1 MRRGLISWSREE
13 VSEQE
18 LDARVARLQAR
29 MQAEAMDAV
38 LAYTA
43 FDRPAAVSWLTHF
56 VPYWNEAL
64 LAVFPSGAPVML
76 ASFSK
81 RMHPWIRE
89 VCRVGEI
96 LGAPG
101 LGRTAAGMLKE
112 RFPRA
117 ARVGVINRDTL
128 PWSVAEPI
136 VGALG
141 SDALVDATGMFASI
155 RQPADAAE
163 IRLAERAARIA
174 AHAFDSIPRDV
185 AKTSE
190 VLAAME
196 RAARLDGAEEVIL
209 RMAPDLA
216 NSAVLQRIEGDAALG
231 SRYAVECSLAYKAT
245 WIRLTRS
252 LGAAASSWAAA
263 SHWLRE
269 AVATIDETGVSAGPA
284 PSAPGQLAA
293 WAIEACVDSR
303 PLTVISAGGTS
314 DTAKAASARGK
325 LAAGSLATL
334 SLRLE
339 LADGPWL
346 AGMPLVVGVA
356 GKAARALTPAEQSP
370 KAK

>member
-13 VSEQE
+13 VSEQQF
-18 LDARVARLQAR
+18 DARVARLQAR
-29 MQAEAMDAV
+29 MRAEAMDAV

-101 LGRTAAGMLKE
+101 LGRTAAGMLEE
-112 RFPRA
+112 RVPGA
-117 ARVGVINRDTL
+117 ARIGVINRDLL

-136 VGALG
+136 VGAVG

-155 RQPADAAE
+155 RQPSDAAE
-163 IRLAERAARIA
+163 IRLAEHAARIA
-174 AHAFDSIPRDV
+174 AHGFESIPRDA

-190 VLAAME
+190 VLATME
-196 RAARLDGAEEVIL
+196 RAARLDGAEEVLL
-209 RMAPDLA
+209 RIAPDLA
-216 NSAVLQRIEGDAALG
+216 RSAVLQRIEGDSALG
-231 SRYAVECSLAYKAT
+231 TCYAVECSLAYKAT

-252 LGAAASSWAAA
+252 RGAAAPSWTPA
-263 SHWLRE
+263 SQWLRE
-269 AVATIDETGVSAGPA
+269 AVATIDEAGVAAGPA
-284 PSAPGQLAA
+284 HRTSAPGQVAA
-293 WAIEACVDSR
+293 WAIEACVDSH
-303 PLTVISAGGTS
+303 PLSVISAGGTA
-314 DTAKAASARGK
+314 DAAKAAAAGGK
-325 LAAGSLATL
+325 LPAGSLATL

-346 AGMPLVVGVA
+346 ASLPLLVGAA
-356 GKAARALTPAEQSP
+356 GEAARALNLTE
-370 KAK
+370 

>member
-13 VSEQE
+13 VSEQQF
-18 LDARVARLQAR
+18 DARVARLQAR
-29 MQAEAMDAV
+29 MRAEAMDAV

-101 LGRTAAGMLKE
+101 LGRTAAGMLEE
-112 RFPRA
+112 RVPGA
-117 ARVGVINRDTL
+117 ARIGVINRDLL

-136 VGALG
+136 VGAVG

-163 IRLAERAARIA
+163 IRLAEHAARIA
-174 AHAFDSIPRDV
+174 AHAFESIPRDAV
-185 AKTSE
+185 RTSE

-216 NSAVLQRIEGDAALG
+216 HAAVLQRIEGDSALG
-231 SRYAVECSLAYKAT
+231 TCYAVECSLAYKAT

-252 LGAAASSWAAA
+252 LGAAAPSWAAA
-263 SHWLRE
+263 SRWLGD
-269 AVATIDETGVSAGPA
+269 AVATIDEAGVSAGPA
-284 PSAPGQLAA
+284 PGAPGQIAA
-293 WAIEACVDSR
+293 WTIEACVDSR
-303 PLTVISAGGTS
+303 PLSVISAGGTA
-314 DTAKAASARGK
+314 AKAASAGGR

-346 AGMPLVVGVA
+346 AGAPFVVGAA
-356 GKAARALTPAEQSP
+356 GEAGRALAPDEQSP

>member
-13 VSEQE
+13 VSAQE

-29 MQAEAMDAV
+29 IKAEAMDVV

-64 LAVFPSGAPVML
+64 VAVFPSGAPVML

-89 VCRVGEI
+89 VCHVGEI

-112 RFPRA
+112 RLPGASRI
-117 ARVGVINRDTL
+117 GVINRDLL

-136 VGALG
+136 VSAAG
-141 SDALVDATGMFASI
+141 SAALVDATEMFASV

-163 IRLAERAARIA
+163 IRLAERAAKLA
-174 AHAFDSIPRDV
+174 AHAFNSIPQGP
-185 AKTSE
+185 ASTSD
-190 VLAAME
+190 VLATME
-196 RAARLDGAEEVIL
+196 RTARIGGAEEVIL
-209 RMAPDLA
+209 RIAPDLA
-216 NSAVLQRIEGDAALG
+216 RSAVLQRIEGDAAIG

-245 WIRLTRS
+245 WIRMTRTM
-252 LGAAASSWAAA
+252 GAARRSWTAA
-263 SHWLRE
+263 SRWFGE
-269 AVATIDETGVSAGPA
+269 TVASIDAAGVAAGPA
-284 PSAPGQLAA
+284 PRAKTLGKLAA
-293 WAIEACVDSR
+293 WALEACVDSA
-303 PLTVISAGGTS
+303 PLSVISAGGESSTLKS
-314 DTAKAASARGK
+314 AAVSGK
-325 LAAGSLATL
+325 LPAGSLASL

-346 AGMPLVVGVA
+346 ASAPLVVGGA
-356 GKAARALTPAEQSP
+356 GEAGRALDPDR
-370 KAK
+370 